1 MQYMEISYS
10 NESEWHGIRNKH
22 IGGSDCAAIMGYNEY
37 KNPVDLWREKTGRK
51 VPDDLSSNKAIIRG
65 KNSEPHLIGLFSEKY
80 TEYEVSTLNK
90 TLESLK
96 YPFMSANLDGV
107 LIDKNGDKGVL

>member
-1 MQYMEISYS
+1 MQYKEIEYHS
-10 NESEWHGIRNKH
+10 EEEWHGIRNKH

-65 KNSEPHLIGLFSEKY
+65 KNSEPHLI
-80 TEYEVSTLNK
+80 
-90 TLESLK
+90 
-96 YPFMSANLDGV
+96 V
-107 LIDKNGDKGVL
+107 L